1 MWGLADSFNKSHT
14 NFHQDQRRLP
24 INRFSVR
31 IKYDIGLEPN
41 LEYILGL
48 LNVNGNITH
57 SNQTHD
63 YLVQPWAY
71 ITFKFKSRGHYYDSM
86 ISKVLLKYSL
96 QKRCN
101 IVSIIENYRIYHLSR
116 QATWEP
122 LATSRSLIS
131 KGLYQTPLT
140 KLNSI
145 TYLLNYF
152 TLRYYYISTYFLDGI
167 SAIWSKN
174 TQQVKN
180 KGKMKLHI
188 AKYLNNCDPT
198 PPLFTS
204 LTIWL
209 ERLWRTSQIPWR
221 ATSRHKR
228 GVRVVK
234 WWKYTCHCFGM
245 EVLKTSSS
253 L

>member
-1 MWGLADSFNKSHT
+1 MYVSLTTYFYIFSRILSCNLQGSRISKPYGHIIFDNYMSRKMITSGYCEVLLTASTSPIRI
-14 NFHQDQRRLP
+14 FHQDQRRLP

-131 KGLYQTPLT
+131 KGLYQPPMTN
-140 KLNSI
+140 LNSI

-152 TLRYYYISTYFLDGI
+152 TLRY
-167 SAIWSKN
+167 
-174 TQQVKN
+174 
-180 KGKMKLHI
+180 
-188 AKYLNNCDPT
+188 
-198 PPLFTS
+198 
-204 LTIWL
+204 
-209 ERLWRTSQIPWR
+209 
-221 ATSRHKR
+221 
-228 GVRVVK
+228 
-234 WWKYTCHCFGM
+234 
-245 EVLKTSSS
+245 
-253 L
+253 